1 MVEYP
6 LEASD
11 LTNVA
16 IGLPPLVTAAVGFLV
31 VFYLIWN
38 IKQSPGIPSHSHTTS
53 TLWLLWQPPHG
64 VHALVELTVV
74 CMV

>member
-38 IKQSPGIPSHSHTTS
+38 IKQSPGIPSHS
-53 TLWLLWQPPHG
+53 
-64 VHALVELTVV
+64 LTYYLHPLAPLAAASWRS
-74 CMV
+74 CIG